1 MSTEGVAFGER
12 PGLAEVFDAV
22 VEAVVIVSA
31 DGTIELANRAA
42 RASLGE
48 RDGSPLA
55 GQTFQEAVSQWLL
68 SEEGGAEVGKDRLLC
83 AEPVSAP
90 IRAVHR
96 VTGELRWWR
105 PSCQPLSSAG
115 EGKDARLL
123 VLENVTAVKEAE
135 VRTRVLAD
143 SGRALVESFDFE
155 QRLVNVANMAIPALA
170 DWCAIYLADEALQLR
185 RVVTAH
191 ANPDKEVLAERIA
204 QLVGDRMD
212 PTTDLGRVIRTG
224 TSIMHEQISTEM
236 LARRAR
242 TAEQLRLLRAL
253 ELRSAVI
260 VPLRVPERTV
270 GAMVLATAE
279 SRRKLTTE
287 DLELAEQ
294 LGRRAGVALENARL
308 QRRVADVAETLA
320 RSFLPPPELPD
331 VAGWEVA
338 SLYRPI
344 VSELRIELGGD
355 FLDIL
360 EVGSNW
366 FAVIGDIE
374 GKGVL
379 AATVSGLMRHG
390 TRLAAQQR
398 PDPAAVL
405 AQLDQALTGYPSDVT
420 ATMLCARLGTED
432 LTIASAGH
440 PPPLVANLEGEAREL
455 RTRGP
460 MLGAFPDAEWRE
472 RKFDIAT
479 GDLVLFYTD
488 GITEALGGRKS
499 LGRDRLRMLLAAQ
512 AGRRP
517 AEVVDALDEAL
528 GGSLVRDDLAALVLR
543 RR

>member
-1 MSTEGVAFGER
+1 
-12 PGLAEVFDAV
+12 
-22 VEAVVIVSA
+22 
-31 DGTIELANRAA
+31 
-42 RASLGE
+42 
-48 RDGSPLA
+48 
-55 GQTFQEAVSQWLL
+55 
-68 SEEGGAEVGKDRLLC
+68 
-83 AEPVSAP
+83 
-90 IRAVHR
+90 
-96 VTGELRWWR
+96 
-105 PSCQPLSSAG
+105 
-115 EGKDARLL
+115 
-123 VLENVTAVKEAE
+123 
-135 VRTRVLAD
+135 
-143 SGRALVESFDFE
+143 
-155 QRLVNVANMAIPALA
+155 MAIPALA
-170 DWCAIYLADEALQLR
+170 DWCAIYLADEALNLR

-191 ANPDKEVLAERIA
+191 GNPNKQALAQRIA
-204 QLVGDRMD
+204 QLVGDRID

-224 TSIMHEQISTEM
+224 TSIMHDQVSTEM

-253 ELRSAVI
+253 ELRSALV
-260 VPLRVPERTV
+260 VPLRVPERTI

-279 SRRKLTTE
+279 SRRRLTTE
-287 DLELAEQ
+287 DLDLAEQ
-294 LGRRAGVALENARL
+294 LGRRAAVALENARL
-308 QRRVADVAETLA
+308 QRRVADIAETLA

-355 FLDIL
+355 FLDLL
-360 EVGSNW
+360 EVGPSW

-390 TRLAAQQR
+390 ARLAAQQR
-398 PDPAAVL
+398 PDPAGML
-405 AQLDQALTGYPSDVT
+405 EQLDQALTGYPSDVT
-420 ATMLCARLGTED
+420 ATMLCARLGEED
-432 LTIASAGH
+432 LTVASAGH

-479 GDLVLFYTD
+479 GELVLCYTD
-488 GITEALGGRKS
+488 GITEALGGRKG

-517 AEVVDALDEAL
+517 TEVVEALDEAL
-528 GGSLVRDDLAALVLR
+528 AGVLVRDDLAALVLR